1 MSKAKFKLVTN
12 FGEMWA
18 KNPENIKSLSAKD
31 QGVYV
36 LYDGSM
42 PMYVGMGYIRRRIKN
57 AANSLRRGEMW
68 DHFSWYVLTEP
79 GMMRDIEALL
89 LRALPPTLR
98 SLTGQKGKFKGVKKT
113 RQLNEVALPIKRKSQ
128 TQKQDG

>member
-1 MSKAKFKLVTN
+1 MAKTIFKLVTR

-18 KNPENIKSLSAKD
+18 KNPENIKALSGKD

-42 PMYVGMGYIRRRIKN
+42 LMYVGMGYIRRRIKN
-57 AANSLRRGEMW
+57 AAKSQRRGEMW
-68 DHFSWYVLTEP
+68 DHFSWYVLSEP
-79 GMMRDIEALL
+79 NMMRDIEALL
-89 LRALPPTLR
+89 LRTLPPSLR

-113 RQLNEVALPIKRKSQ
+113 PQPNEVALPIKRKS
-128 TQKQDG
+128 KHKH